1 MRKTGKYFLL
11 LLILVLL
18 VIIVGFIGCSIKKT
32 KFVFTTGLGK
42 DDVFRIENKVC
53 TYSEAMVLL
62 TNAKNHY
69 DSMFETDL
77 WHEEFKGRTLEDYVK
92 EETINKLSRIKCMDL
107 LAEKKKISLN
117 PTELKRAENA
127 AKSYYKSLKDE
138 EIAYMNVKEKTL
150 FDLYKQYALAVKAY
164 NQITQDVHQEV
175 SDDEARIITVQQV
188 FVKAAN
194 KNRETAKSEAENIL
208 KRAKNGEDFNVLL
221 DLNPKGIQGNLT
233 FGRGDMPDTY
243 VKEAFELED
252 GQISDVIETEDG
264 YYVVKCVSHFEKTLT
279 DANKAKIS
287 KERKET
293 AFHQEYDHFIKDL
306 STEFNNK
313 LWDKVTLV
321 KDDKIV
327 TTSFF
332 DVYNEYYNDN

>member
-1 MRKTGKYFLL
+1 MRKTGKYFLR
-11 LLILVLL
+11 LLILVMLI
-18 VIIVGFIGCSIKKT
+18 IIVSLIGCSIGKT

-42 DDVFRIENKVC
+42 DDVFKIGNKVC

-107 LAEKKKISLN
+107 LAEKKKISLDQ
-117 PTELKRAENA
+117 TELKRAEKA
-127 AKSYYKSLKDE
+127 AEFYYKSLQKE
-138 EIAYMNVKEKTL
+138 EIAYMNVNEKTL
-150 FDLYKQYALAVKAY
+150 VDLYKQYALAVKAY
-164 NQITQDVHQEV
+164 NKITEDVQQEV
-175 SDDEARIITVQQV
+175 SDDEARIVTVQQV
-188 FVKAAN
+188 FVKATDKN
-194 KNRETAKSEAENIL
+194 KETARSEAENIL
-208 KRAKNGEDFNVLL
+208 ERAKSGEDFNVLM

-264 YYVVKCVSHFEKTLT
+264 YFVIKCVCHLERTLT

-293 AFHQEYDHFIKDL
+293 AFHEEYDNFIKEL

-321 KDDKIV
+321 KDAKIV

-332 DVYNEYYNDN
+332 DVYNEYYNNN